1 MTISATPRPAESEIE
16 QEPPRTRRHRR
27 LLLALIVVGVLAIA
41 ATLTW
46 VVAFSSLLGVR
57 SIEVHGNQL
66 LTYSQV
72 RAASG
77 IVRGTP
83 LVRLD
88 TADVTRNVEK
98 LREVDSAQVS
108 TSFPS
113 TVSITIVERSPV
125 GFVHTDNGDQLIDRA
140 GVHFRTV
147 PQAPSAL
154 PRFVLPSGAAAR
166 STGAAVATVAGALSD
181 SLRKDVNSIQ
191 ALDPS
196 SITLVLRGGVVVRW
210 GSADRSAEKARI
222 LPTLAAKRSV
232 NQIDVT
238 DPDQPFTR

>member
-1 MTISATPRPAESEIE
+1 MTTVTTTGSADTVAEG
-16 QEPPRTRRHRR
+16 EPPRARRRR
-27 LLLALIVVGVLAIA
+27 LLILALIIVAILALA

-46 VVAFSSLLGVR
+46 VVAFSALLGVR
-57 SIEVHGNQL
+57 SVQVHGTQL
-66 LTYSQV
+66 LSYAQV

-88 TADVTRNVEK
+88 TADITRRVEK
-98 LREVDSAQVS
+98 LREVETAQVS

-113 TVSITIVERSPV
+113 TVSITIVERRPV
-125 GFVHTDNGDQLIDRA
+125 GYVRTAAGDQLVDRD

-147 PQAPSAL
+147 ALAPHQL
-154 PRFVLPSGAAAR
+154 PRFVLPTGAHAR
-166 STGAAVATVAGALSD
+166 ASGAAVATDAAALPSA
-181 SLRKDVNSIQ
+181 LRSKVNSIQ
-191 ALDPS
+191 ALDPTS
-196 SITLVLRGGVVVRW
+196 VTLVLSDGVIVRW
-210 GSADRSAEKARI
+210 GGADRSADKARI
-222 LPTLAAKRSV
+222 VPALAARRTV

>member
-1 MTISATPRPAESEIE
+1 MTTSTTPLPAESEIAE
-16 QEPPRTRRHRR
+16 EPPQARRRRR

-57 SIEVHGNQL
+57 SIDVHGNHL

-77 IVRGTP
+77 IVHGTP

-88 TADVTRNVEK
+88 TADITRNVEK

-125 GFVHTDNGDQLIDRA
+125 GYMHTDNGDQLIDRE

-147 PQAPSAL
+147 PKASAQL
-154 PRFVLPSGAAAR
+154 PRFVLPTGPTAR
-166 STGAAVATVAGALSD
+166 STGAAVATAAGALPD
-181 SLRKDVNSIQ
+181 SLRKEVTSVQ
-191 ALDPS
+191 ALDPT
-196 SITLVLRGGVVVRW
+196 SITLVLKDGVVVRW
-210 GSADRSAEKARI
+210 GGADRSVEKARI